1 MFILKKITAI
11 ILTLVSLFSILAFP
25 ASAAN
30 AESELTEEVQAVEF
44 VTGLYD
50 TVEGVQPLATGLII
64 GNTIRL
70 TKTSS
75 GLEIKATTKAISE
88 VTKCGFTY
96 IKLQRWLNGRWAD
109 HLTFSY
115 TDQYS
120 NSNSMTFTK
129 IATPEKGH
137 TYRVVCEHYAEK
149 RKLLILKDKEKIYNE
164 TASVVY

>member
-25 ASAAN
+25 TSAAN
-30 AESELTEEVQAVEF
+30 VESGLTDDLQILES

-50 TVEGVQPLATGLII
+50 TESGAQPLATGLIMDNI
-64 GNTIRL
+64 LTL

-75 GLEIKATTKAISE
+75 GLLIKAKTTAISD

-129 IATPEKGH
+129 TATPEKGH

-149 RKLLILKDKEKIYNE
+149 RKLLVLKDKEKIYNE

>member
-1 MFILKKITAI
+1 MKKITAI
-11 ILTLVSLFSILAFP
+11 ILTLVSLFSILALP

-30 AESELTEEVQAVEF
+30 VESGLTDDTQIVET

-50 TVEGVQPLATGLII
+50 TAESVQPLATGLIT

-75 GLEIKATTKAISE
+75 GLQITATTTAISE

-109 HLTFSY
+109 HLTFTY